1 MSKISIT
8 YANINDGKINIV
20 KENLLSKQTLT
31 KYRDKLSV
39 NDFYSKYVVS
49 KKLKQPT
56 IILDCDIDDNKKIM
70 VFKEIQDTQ
79 KNTNSNV
86 NYQFIIP
93 DKSKLVYDSNINV
106 FCVNTKDFTSYEDVK
121 TTFNIKKRVVKI
133 KKDNDIETKKS
144 SKSNSVKKN
153 TNVKTRN
160 SKKKINKKIV
170 PKVDMG
176 IIDESLTEDNDLSLL
191 LIEKED
197 KDNGKEE
204 ENELDNIE
212 EEEEDKKEE
221 EEEEGEEGDYDLPE
235 NSEEEVEEEG
245 EEFQEEFIA
254 AEEEEEVIVEKKKE
268 KEIKKKKVGRGRG
281 RKKEKIE
288 KQYNYNDILKEE
300 VWIKSMEKRV
310 LDINYRRK
318 ILDILIKTCKMNN
331 LNARM
336 VEMSIYNYA
345 IKNATSNYIFS
356 NWDNQD
362 FITIYVN
369 KSKSLISNLCKEYGV
384 DNNQITTILKKKKTK
399 LEKIAELSYYEL
411 FPKNWQSIL
420 DEKIKIEQM
429 KKEAIQ
435 ASATDMFKCFKCYK
449 RKCTYFELQT
459 RSADEPMTIFITC
472 LECGNK
478 WKEN

>member
-191 LIEKED
+191 LIEKDE
-197 KDNGKEE
+197 KDTGKEE

-245 EEFQEEFIA
+245 EEFEEEFIA

-356 NWDNQD
+356 DTN
-362 FITIYVN
+362 F
-369 KSKSLISNLCKEYGV
+369 
-384 DNNQITTILKKKKTK
+384 
-399 LEKIAELSYYEL
+399 
-411 FPKNWQSIL
+411 
-420 DEKIKIEQM
+420 
-429 KKEAIQ
+429 
-435 ASATDMFKCFKCYK
+435 
-449 RKCTYFELQT
+449 
-459 RSADEPMTIFITC
+459 
-472 LECGNK
+472 
-478 WKEN
+478 